1 MSDFQGNTG
10 MNQSL
15 STVIGSVA
23 QNLQSNVATRFAG
36 NVSMA
41 NSFNMNVT
49 MPGAIQAAGQ
59 ESRNEEPVQKSKGP
73 EAWLQKFD
81 AIMGSEVV
89 QLAIKL
95 GKSFVNLANEVDI
108 INRGIANMASSASES
123 ARLSESMMQASN
135 RSRMPYQDFAG
146 NTTQLSAVAGDKFS
160 SPQETIAFSEVFSKM
175 MKVSDTQDKTGAFQQ
190 VSQGMAAGTFSSN
203 DLMDLTANVPLVMD
217 SLSSQLGKTKEEI
230 LELADQGFISS
241 ELIKGAFLNSSNEIN
256 EQFAATPLTFSEGFT
271 MIKNVLLSELMPVIE
286 QFNELM
292 ASEAAMNF
300 FAMLLPIVV
309 LFGIV
314 LAAVISIIIFLV
326 EAFLTGINFI
336 IEMIVAFIT
345 FMAPIINFVV
355 MMIVVGLAIIL
366 TVVATVIAI
375 IITLLIVLGMIWL
388 AMNMSVVLSS
398 IASAMAVA
406 AAWLL
411 VNWPILLVIAVLA
424 LLVAAMISMGVTI
437 SDVIG
442 YVAGIF
448 GALYAYLYNIFATF
462 WNVIAAVVEF
472 FANVWNH
479 PLYAIKKLFAT
490 IWNGILG
497 LVASAIDG
505 IIDLI
510 NLIPGIDIAASGL
523 VDKVG
528 IKIEEAPD
536 DYWEAPKMTL
546 KDIGATAGEW
556 NNNTTGFID
565 GMGDSL
571 SGKFDN
577 LMGKFKGNEGN
588 ISKNE
593 DLENLLG
600 KNNGQDLTSL
610 GDNGMSGLTGGAMP
624 NYNAGSGMGA
634 MPSFGNNGA
643 VMPSLDDK
651 LGKGKEIGNVGKIN
665 EDVSITEED
674 IKLMR
679 DLAERDF
686 ILNYQQLTP
695 SATVNFSSTGNTEQ
709 DAKKLLEMMETMV
722 VDASAAQ
729 LI

>member
-271 MIKNVLLSELMPVIE
+271 MIKNVLLSELMPVLE

-292 ASEAAMNF
+292 ASDEARDF
-300 FAMLLPIVV
+300 FEMLIPIVAV
-309 LFGIV
+309 FGMV
-314 LAAVISIIIFLV
+314 LAAVIEIVFFLV
-326 EAFLTGINFI
+326 EAFISLVSFI
-336 IEMIVAFIT
+336 WELIVGFVTAA
-345 FMAPIINFVV
+345 APILEALAMGIL
-355 MMIVVGLAIIL
+355 IVVSVILA
-366 TVVATVIAI
+366 VIAALMVGALGAMLI
-375 IITLLIVLGMIWL
+375 AATAAALAWVLANLPMIAVIGLLILLGKYIMDL
-388 AMNMSVVLSS
+388 
-398 IASAMAVA
+398 
-406 AAWLL
+406 
-411 VNWPILLVIAVLA
+411 
-424 LLVAAMISMGVTI
+424 GVTFN
-437 SDVIG
+437 DVIG
-442 YVAGIF
+442 FIASLF
-448 GALYAYLYNIFATF
+448 GGLYAYIYNVFATF
-462 WNVIAAVVEF
+462 WNVISAIVEF
-472 FANVWNH
+472 FANVWKN
-479 PLYAIKKLFAT
+479 PMYSIKKLFAN
-490 IWNGILG
+490 IWGGILELVQSAVNGII
-497 LVASAIDG
+497 SF
-505 IIDLI
+505 I
-510 NLIPGIDIAASGL
+510 NKIPGIDIKAVAMIDKKGL
-523 VDKVG
+523 EMEKP
-528 IKIEEAPD
+528 PD
-536 DYWEAPKMTL
+536 DYWEAPKMGL
-546 KDIGATAGEW
+546 KDIGATADSWSDKTLGFTSGLGDKLNGLKDQFSSGGLPDSGE
-556 NNNTTGFID
+556 NKDI
-565 GMGDSL
+565 MS
-571 SGKFDN
+571 
-577 LMGKFKGNEGN
+577 
-588 ISKNE
+588 
-593 DLENLLG
+593 LLG

-610 GDNGMSGLTGGAMP
+610 GGNGMSGLTDGAMP